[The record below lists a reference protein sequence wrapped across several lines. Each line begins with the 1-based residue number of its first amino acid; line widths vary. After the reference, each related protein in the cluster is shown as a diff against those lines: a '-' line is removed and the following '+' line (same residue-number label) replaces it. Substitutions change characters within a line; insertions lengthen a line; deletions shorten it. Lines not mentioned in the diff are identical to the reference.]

1 MPRYSTILT
10 NLINRITAHNA
21 TGQLLAG
28 WKWVALPSTE
38 VEGES
43 TLAGGVIR
51 MWLPDIKEKA
61 HEQLTIIANGT
72 MTARFTVST
81 KKDSG
86 IPAHVLA
93 CEKVMDAI
101 ERNGA
106 VIDLLLG
113 ATLVRPMELAVT
125 DPFIPENGGIS
136 INSHIVV
143 TMTPKAFKSGTRS
156 A

>member
-1 MPRYSTILT
+1 MPRYSTIIS
-10 NLINRITAHNA
+10 NLISRITAHNA

-28 WKWVALPSTE
+28 WKWVASCLRPKWK
-38 VEGES
+38 
-43 TLAGGVIR
+43 AKKIYRWCIR

-113 ATLVRPMELAVT
+113 ATLVRNRWNWRSQIHSYRRTVEFRSTA
-125 DPFIPENGGIS
+125 IS
-136 INSHIVV
+136 SS
-143 TMTPKAFKSGTRS
+143 P
-156 A
+156 